1 MTRRGMLTVCVMAGW
16 LMLAADASAMTL
28 GLKDTFEDGTT
39 QGWLV
44 ALLGATHPSPP
55 VNIATGG
62 PAGLEDNFLRLTS
75 VGGEG
80 PGTRL
85 VALNLA
91 QWAGNYTSVGVGAI
105 SMDFRNLG
113 NTELSIRLYLEN
125 PKGAPPTDEAISKP
139 FLLPAGRNWVHATF
153 LVGPADS
160 TALSG
165 NVNTLLGGVTAL
177 RILHSPTASFPGP
190 PVVAQ
195 LGVDNIEA
203 TAVPEPTSLLLLG
216 TGLAG
221 VVARRRS
228 RQEAHTPRAVVPTGR
243 TCHEV

>member
-1 MTRRGMLTVCVMAGW
+1 MTRRGMLTVCALAGW
-16 LMLAADASAMTL
+16 LMLAGDASAITL

-44 ALLGATHPSPP
+44 ALLGATHPAPP

-62 PAGLEDNFLRLTS
+62 PAGVDDNFLRLTS

-80 PGTRL
+80 AGNRL

-91 QWAGNYTSVGVGAI
+91 QWAGDYTGVGVGAI
-105 SMDFRNLG
+105 SMDLKNLG
-113 NTELSIRLYLEN
+113 NTDLSVRLYLEN
-125 PKGAPPTDEAISKP
+125 PKGAPPADEAISKP

-153 LVGPADS
+153 LVSPGDL
-160 TALSG
+160 TALRG
-165 NVNTLLGGVTAL
+165 NLNTLLGGVTAL

-190 PVVAQ
+190 ALSAV

-216 TGLAG
+216 TGLVAA
-221 VVARRRS
+221 ARRRS
-228 RQEAHTPRAVVPTGR
+228 RR
-243 TCHEV
+243 